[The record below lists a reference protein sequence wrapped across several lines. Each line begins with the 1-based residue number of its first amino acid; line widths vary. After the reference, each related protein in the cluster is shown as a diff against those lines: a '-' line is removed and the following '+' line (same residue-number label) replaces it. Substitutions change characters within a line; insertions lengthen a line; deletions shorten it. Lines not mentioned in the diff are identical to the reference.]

1 MKKLSRIA
9 LAASAFLLASTGAV
23 LYAKD
28 QSLPQPAPATSDA
41 AMSAPADAT
50 APAEKKT
57 APAATFGKM
66 DFAEKNSA
74 EMGQKYDFIARAI
87 KDATDPLIDDDASN
101 LPPFPA
107 TLQLAEFSLPDKK
120 LDFVAYRMTDAN
132 YCDNGLCYVSLY
144 VRHNGEWQQMFSL
157 KATTD
162 TYFASDASGVS
173 IMLCGKDGAYEK
185 WTMQDGALDRPIPSD
200 APGYFVPQGAAND
213 ARITT
218 SCPKPPSP

>member
-1 MKKLSRIA
+1 MKKYTRMA

-28 QSLPQPAPATSDA
+28 QAPPPMPASADSSAPAPAPA
-41 AMSAPADAT
+41 AAVT
-50 APAEKKT
+50 KT
-57 APAATFGKM
+57 TPAATFGKM
-66 DFAEKNSA
+66 DFTEKNSA

-87 KDATDPLIDDDASN
+87 KDATDPLIDDGPSN

-107 TLQLAEFSLPDKK
+107 TIQVAEFSVPDKQ
-120 LDFVAYRMTDAN
+120 LDFVAYRMTDAD

-162 TYFASDASGVS
+162 TYFASDASGMS
-173 IMLCGKDGAYEK
+173 IMLCNKDGAYEK
-185 WTMQDGALDRPIPSD
+185 WTMPDGALDRPVPSD